1 MINQNNPKIYLFL
14 WCVCVY
20 NNECMEKSLEVEQQ
34 VANNN
39 IVLAVRFRVGRA
51 FMFLISIHL
60 GYSILFQW
68 QCNTI
73 IKQIFKLKINVIDFC
88 SQRQLFW
95 NQNGTQGLERVSI
108 RNRAYSAVNLE
119 DPEGS
124 LLKWKHQ
131 DWTLGQKDIGAVY

>member
-1 MINQNNPKIYLFL
+1 M
-14 WCVCVY
+14 CVY
-20 NNECMEKSLEVEQQ
+20 NNKRMEKCLEVEQQ

-88 SQRQLFW
+88 SQRQLSR

-124 LLKWKHQ
+124 LLK
-131 DWTLGQKDIGAVY
+131 